1 MKIACTLALLFFL
14 SAMLQAQVDTLK
26 YDEIP
31 NVSNGQLMA
40 LTVFRGE
47 GDVSFTARF
56 TPTEKC
62 SINGVILGFG
72 LVKFKPVS
80 GNDSLI
86 VCVYEVS
93 PVPPR
98 LKNIVATYKIN
109 LGDQGFP
116 TPNINYTD
124 PLNNGLRA
132 ERFFPFNPQVPISP
146 KREFIIG
153 VRPTGNQLM
162 KLDSATWR
170 GFAILISTNNSEF
183 NRYGRYATG
192 DVPATAMFHTATDNG
207 RAGLSIRAVVQ
218 YDPNMPEIIPTT
230 ADQHAPQSL
239 PSLLENYPN
248 PFGESTQLTFSIPQR
263 QHISLTMFDALG
275 RQVARLL
282 EGEVNEGIHHASF
295 EPVHYGYTNPAEI
308 FYARLVLGQI
318 TITRAVLYMR

>member
-1 MKIACTLALLFFL
+1 LKIANTLALLLLFSTVAL
-14 SAMLQAQVDTLK
+14 AQLDTLK
-26 YDEIP
+26 YDAIN
-31 NVSNGQLMA
+31 NVNDGQLMA
-40 LTVFRGE
+40 LTTFRGE

-98 LKNIVATYKIN
+98 LNNIVATYKFN

-116 TPNINYTD
+116 APNINYTD

-153 VRPTGNQLM
+153 VRPVGNQLM

-183 NRYGRYATG
+183 NRFGRYSTG
-192 DVPATAMFHTATDNG
+192 DIPANAMFRTATDAG
-207 RAGLSIRAVVQ
+207 RVGLYIRAVVQ
-218 YDPNMPEIIPTT
+218 YDPNMPIIIPTT
-230 ADQHAPQSL
+230 VDRSTPQSP

-248 PFGESTQLTFSIPQR
+248 PFRASTQVTFSLPQR
-263 QHISLTMFDALG
+263 QHVALTMFDALG
-275 RQVARLL
+275 RQVVRLL
-282 EGEVNEGIHHASF
+282 EGEVSEGIHHATF
-295 EPVHYGYTNPAEI
+295 EPVHYGYTNPAGI

-318 TITRAVLYMR
+318 SITRAVLYMR